1 MTIRDPSS
9 RVSPATLANPGRLV
23 RMSLWMVVGFVAVYF
38 LTSFIGLYLVFPM
51 LGLKE
56 GDIVLFARSVG
67 GWAAALIGWLL
78 LAAAPVT
85 GVTLAVRAQRR
96 GARASAWIALTLNSL
111 IALLVAYMIF
121 DEIRMT
127 YFPQFTFPFSG

>member
-9 RVSPATLANPGRLV
+9 RVPPATLATPGRLV
-23 RMSLWMVVGFVAVYF
+23 RMSLWMVAVFVAVYF

-56 GDIVLFARSVG
+56 GDIALFARSVG
-67 GWAAALIGWLL
+67 GWATALIGWLL

-85 GVTLAVRAQRR
+85 GVALAVRAQRR